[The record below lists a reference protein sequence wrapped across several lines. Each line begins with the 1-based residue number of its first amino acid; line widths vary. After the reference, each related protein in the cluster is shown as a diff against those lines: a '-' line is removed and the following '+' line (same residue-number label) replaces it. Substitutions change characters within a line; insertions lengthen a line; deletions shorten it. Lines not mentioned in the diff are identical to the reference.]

1 MKGRAAEMLKFE
13 NVTVSYGKDSV
24 IESFSADLSDSRIT
38 ALTGPSGSG
47 KTTLLSVAAG
57 IIKPKSGAFLC
68 DKKASVMFQ
77 EPRLFPWLTALE
89 NVSVVLNDDGTA
101 RERAENSL
109 LSVGITDTDK
119 YPSELS
125 GGMKQ
130 RVAFARALAYNS
142 GLLLLDEP
150 FSALDGENRR
160 ELLRL
165 LQNDGR
171 QVIFVTHN
179 DEEALIA
186 DRVIELK

>member
-89 NVSVVLNDDGTA
+89 NVSVVLNDDDTA
-101 RERAENSL
+101 RERAENAL
-109 LSVGITDTDK
+109 LSVGITDTGK

-150 FSALDGENRR
+150 FSALDSENRR

>member
-1 MKGRAAEMLKFE
+1 MLRFE
-13 NVTVSYGKDSV
+13 NVTVSYGGKNV
-24 IESFSADLSDSRIT
+24 IESFSAELSDSRIT
-38 ALTGPSGSG
+38 ALTGPSGCG

-68 DKKASVMFQ
+68 DKKVSVMFQ
-77 EPRLFPWLTALE
+77 ESRLFPWLTAFE
-89 NVSVVLNDDGTA
+89 NVNAVLADNDST
-101 RERAENSL
+101 RKRAENAL
-109 LSVGITDTDK
+109 LSVGITDIDK

-130 RVAFARALAYNS
+130 RVAFARALAYD
-142 GLLLLDEP
+142 GELLLLDEP